1 MLAGKDPGE
10 LLRNHHLKPSMVADV
25 VNEAFLDRVGDT
37 VVTCEED
44 RLVLMEDYRE
54 DLRAI
59 LRNDRA

>member
-1 MLAGKDPGE
+1 